1 MTAAGATSARRTVF
15 ITGVAG
21 FIGAALA
28 GRMLTEGWHVV
39 GMDNLNDYYTP
50 VLKQARLDNLAQH
63 PQAARFQFHKTDL
76 VDRDAVITLLLETK
90 PDVIVHLAAQAS
102 VRYGFTH
109 QLPYLEANLMGH
121 FHMLMACKALA
132 DAGHPLQHFLYAS
145 SSSVYGAKSN
155 TPSAEALRETDNVN
169 QPLSLYAATKVAN
182 ELVTHAWCNQF
193 KLRAT
198 GMRFFTVYGPWG
210 RPDMAP
216 VMFTRALLSGA
227 TIPLFN
233 GGDLWRDFT
242 YIDDIVEA
250 IIRLVPV
257 TPQGEVPHTIYNLGN
272 QQPVQVGAFVTT
284 LADVLGQQA
293 NIDAREWPPT
303 EVYKTHA
310 DTTRLHAAVGWAP
323 STPLATGLQRLAD
336 WYRTTEHSL
345 FTE

>member
-1 MTAAGATSARRTVF
+1 MTPAGAAPTRRTVF

-28 GRMLTEGWHVV
+28 GRMLTEGWQVV
-39 GMDNLNDYYTP
+39 GMDNLNDYYSP

-63 PQAARFQFHKTDL
+63 PQGGHFQFHKTDL
-76 VDRDAVITLLLETK
+76 VDRDAVTALMLETK
-90 PDVIVHLAAQAS
+90 PDVVVHLAAQAS

-145 SSSVYGAKSN
+145 SSSVYGAQSN
-155 TPSAEALRETDNVN
+155 AQDAEALRETDNVN

-182 ELVTHAWCNQF
+182 ELITHAWCNQF
-193 KLRAT
+193 GLKAT

-216 VMFTRALLSGA
+216 LMFTRTLLSGA
-227 TIPLFN
+227 PIPLFN

-242 YIDDIVEA
+242 YIDDIIEA
-250 IIRLVPV
+250 IVRLVPV
-257 TPQGEVPHTIYNLGN
+257 TPQGDVPHTIYNLGN

-293 NIDAREWPPT
+293 HIDAREWPST

-336 WYRTTEHSL
+336 WYRTTGHGL